1 MTELLGY
8 CAAGLTTL
16 AFVPQVLKT
25 WRSQSA
31 TDLSLA
37 MMTAFTAGVPLWLI
51 YGVALGSMPIVIANA
66 TTLVLNLLLMALK
79 LRDRSRQL
87 S

>member
-16 AFVPQVLKT
+16 AFVPQILKT

-31 TDLSLA
+31 TDLSLS
-37 MMTAFTAGVPLWLI
+37 MMAAFTAGVALWLI
-51 YGVALGSMPIVIANA
+51 YGFALGSMPIVIANG
-66 TTLVLNLLLMALK
+66 TTLVLNLLLMGLK
-79 LRDRSRQL
+79 LRARSR
-87 S
+87 